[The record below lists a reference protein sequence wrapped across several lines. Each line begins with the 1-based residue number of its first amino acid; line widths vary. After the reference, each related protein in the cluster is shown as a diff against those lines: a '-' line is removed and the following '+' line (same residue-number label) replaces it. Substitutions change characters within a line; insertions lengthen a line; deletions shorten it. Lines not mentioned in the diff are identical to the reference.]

1 MLLTCWEIRIL
12 PEFYACLSGSPRGM
26 REDSSGLRARLQ
38 VQELRLHNSKRPR
51 YSLSISSKP
60 HSNSL
65 IFSFS
70 SMQQGKIT
78 KYTPF
83 PQIDLPD
90 RQWPGRIIT
99 KPPIWTSVDLRDG
112 NQALA
117 IPMTVDEKVEM
128 FELLVRIG
136 FKEIEVGF
144 PSASETEFK
153 FIRRL
158 VDENRIPED
167 VTVQVLVQARE
178 HLIRRTFESLE
189 GVSNAIVHLYNSTSP
204 VQRRVTFNKSKEEI
218 KQIAVEGTRMVKRLV
233 PTIPDTHVRM
243 EYSPE
248 SFSDTEVEYAL
259 EVCEAVMEEWG
270 PTVENKI
277 VLNLPATVEVATP
290 NVHADQIEWFCRN
303 LKERNKAYI
312 SLHTHNDRGTG
323 VAATELGL
331 LAGADRVEGTL
342 FGNGERTGN
351 LDIVTVA
358 LNLYAQGVDPMLD
371 FSKLEEIRS
380 VYERVTRMT
389 VHDRH
394 PYAGNLVFTAF
405 SGSHQD
411 AIKKGM
417 DARAKNNGSGSERW
431 EVPYLA
437 IDPEDIGRDYEAI
450 IRINSQSGKGGVA
463 YILEKEFGLDLP
475 KPMHPEVGLVVNNT
489 ADQGSRELLP
499 AEVFEVFQREY
510 VNLTAPMELVSIERE
525 DFSKSGEVKVEA
537 EIRVNKESMT
547 VVGNGN
553 GPISAFVDA
562 LQHKGWKDF
571 KLLDYRQ
578 HSIGAG
584 SKTKAAAY
592 IQIQLNDGTTFFGC
606 GIDPNIELAGLH
618 ALVSAFNRA
627 HPTRTK

>member
-1 MLLTCWEIRIL
+1 
-12 PEFYACLSGSPRGM
+12 
-26 REDSSGLRARLQ
+26 
-38 VQELRLHNSKRPR
+38 
-51 YSLSISSKP
+51 
-60 HSNSL
+60 
-65 IFSFS
+65 
-70 SMQQGKIT
+70 MQKGKIT

-90 RQWPGRIIT
+90 RQWPSRTIT
-99 KPPIWTSVDLRDG
+99 HAPIWASVDLRDG

-117 IPMTVDEKVEM
+117 TPMTVNEKLEM

-144 PSASETEFK
+144 PSASDTEFN

-158 VDENRIPED
+158 VDEKRIPAD
-167 VTVQVLVQARE
+167 VTLQVLVQARE

-189 GVSNAIVHLYNSTSP
+189 GVSKAIVHLYNSTSP
-204 VQRRVTFNKSKEEI
+204 VQRRVTFNKTKDEI
-218 KQIAVEGTRMVKRLV
+218 KAIAVEGTRLVKSLV
-233 PTIPDTHVRM
+233 ETIPGTQIRFQ
-243 EYSPE
+243 YSPE
-248 SFSDTEVEYAL
+248 SFSDTEVDYAL
-259 EVCEAVMEEWG
+259 EVCEAVMAEWA
-270 PTVENKI
+270 PSEDDKI
-277 VLNLPATVEVATP
+277 ILNLPATVEVATP

-358 LNLYAQGVDPMLD
+358 LNLYTQGVDSALD
-371 FSKLEEIRS
+371 LSELEQIRRI
-380 VYERVTRMT
+380 YERITRMT

-394 PYAGNLVFTAF
+394 PYAGDLVFTAF

-417 DARAKNNGSGSERW
+417 DLRAKEDTEGARW

-463 YILEKEFGLDLP
+463 YILERDFGLDLP
-475 KPMHPEVGLVVNNT
+475 KAMHPEVGMVVNDT
-489 ADQGSRELLP
+489 ADQGSRELSP
-499 AEVFEVFQREY
+499 QEVHEVFIQEY
-510 VNLTAPMELVSIERE
+510 VNLKAPMELLSIERE
-525 DFSKSGEVKVEA
+525 DYSQSGEVKVDA
-537 EIRVNKESMT
+537 EIRMNGKSNRLS
-547 VVGNGN
+547 GRGN

-562 LQHKGWKDF
+562 LEQEGYKDF
-571 KLLDYRQ
+571 QLLDYRQ
-578 HSIGAG
+578 HSIGGG

-592 IQIQLNDGTTFFGC
+592 IQIKNDDGSVSFGC
-606 GIDPNIELAGLH
+606 GINANIELAGLR

-627 HPTRTK
+627 HPIV

>member
-1 MLLTCWEIRIL
+1 
-12 PEFYACLSGSPRGM
+12 
-26 REDSSGLRARLQ
+26 
-38 VQELRLHNSKRPR
+38 
-51 YSLSISSKP
+51 
-60 HSNSL
+60 
-65 IFSFS
+65 
-70 SMQQGKIT
+70 MQKGKIT

-90 RQWPGRIIT
+90 RQWPGKVISQ
-99 KPPIWTSVDLRDG
+99 PPIWTSVDLRDG

-128 FELLVRIG
+128 FELLVQIG

-144 PSASETEFK
+144 PSASDTEFN

-158 VDENRIPED
+158 VDEKRIPED
-167 VTVQVLVQARE
+167 VTLQVLVQARE

-189 GVSNAIVHLYNSTSP
+189 GVSKAIVHLYNSTSP
-204 VQRRVTFNKSKEEI
+204 VQRRITFNKSKEEI
-218 KQIAVEGTRMVKRLV
+218 KQIAVEGTRLVKSLV
-233 PTIPDTHVRM
+233 STIPDTQVRL

-248 SFSDTEVEYAL
+248 SFSDTEVDYAL
-259 EVCEAVMEEWG
+259 EVCEAVMAEWQ
-270 PTVENKI
+270 PSETNKI
-277 VLNLPATVEVATP
+277 ILNLPATVEVATP
-290 NVHADQIEWFCRN
+290 NIHADQIEWFCRN
-303 LKERNKAYI
+303 LKERSKVLV
-312 SLHTHNDRGTG
+312 SLHTHNDRGSG

-358 LNLYAQGVDPMLD
+358 LNMYTQGVDPRLD
-371 FSKLEEIRS
+371 FGQLEAIRAT
-380 VYERVTRMT
+380 YERITRMT
-389 VHDRH
+389 VHERH
-394 PYAGNLVFTAF
+394 PYAGDLVFTAF

-417 DARAKNNGSGSERW
+417 DARAQGNADTDRW

-463 YILEKEFGLDLP
+463 YILDKDFGLDLP
-475 KPMHPEVGLVVNNT
+475 KSMHPEVGLVVNDA
-489 ADQGSRELLP
+489 ADQGSRELP
-499 AEVFEVFQREY
+499 PQEVYDIFQREY
-510 VNLTAPMELVSIERE
+510 VNLQSPMELISIERE
-525 DFSKSGEVKVEA
+525 DFSKTGEVQVEA
-537 EIRVNKESMT
+537 DIRIDDTAMRVS
-547 VVGNGN
+547 GNGN

-562 LQHKGWKDF
+562 LQQKDLKDF
-571 KLLDYRQ
+571 TLLDYRQ
-578 HSIGAG
+578 HSIGGG

-592 IQIQLNDGTTFFGC
+592 IQIKHDDGAVYFGC

-627 HPTRTK
+627 HRANSK